1 MLVGIGL
8 LSLAFAYL
16 TRWRQNIWPAV
27 IAHALFDAIQ
37 LLVVVPF
44 ALRLLEE
51 GEGASWLPVAWRGL
65 GAVSAIW

>member
-8 LSLAFAYL
+8 LSLIFAFL

-27 IAHALFDAIQ
+27 VAHALFDAIQ

-44 ALRLLEE
+44 ALRLLDQ
-51 GEGASWLPVAWRGL
+51 GEGASWLPVAWRGAEIVAGL
-65 GAVSAIW
+65 W